1 MARSVRQIY
10 ATPYH
15 SEHDSG
21 YSKIHETTRPSERCV
36 LAGDLLKEIE
46 RPVTFYTPKQL
57 ILHGSLGIKVVV
69 YSLNPS
75 ALSSMLQ
82 QLRLHIFQLATSKP
96 MEQLRGSKHASFDDK
111 ACSNSTPRSVGVG
124 YDEPEAQSNVL
135 SNQTDGGQLTL
146 QLDDP
151 NEIEPTGSTSSS
163 PTLHLKPPSCETT
176 APNDADAAQTVA
188 DPPTN
193 HAAAINPPH
202 TPPVNPYETDVRR
215 LPATA
220 PYQDHPNFGRYTAS
234 PSDFHPEPAHIQSS
248 GPASLTYWRRFL
260 AARCTPAARVYRPA
274 RAKRDMFAVGG
285 VLVKSYHLR
294 LAEGAM
300 VANAR
305 FWLRFHAFQDRR
317 EVLASEFT
325 RARMGVT
332 AARGAVGVPKVYAAV
347 MLDGGN
353 PVLVVER
360 VEGVDLDLCW
370 GFLSE
375 AQKRGFKEQMRV
387 FMREMRAIPEEL
399 SRGLQGELERG
410 GMLRCTHDAEEYE
423 KLMGAEAV
431 RKGDWAFMHNDLN
444 RGNII
449 VKDDRV
455 VAVVDWELAGRFSFE
470 GVRWVHEHLRPPRR
484 REYDR
489 DEMTAEK
496 WDDLFSWEDLY
507 HVDEEEFDLDDL
519 HLDLLFREE

>member
-1 MARSVRQIY
+1 
-10 ATPYH
+10 
-15 SEHDSG
+15 
-21 YSKIHETTRPSERCV
+21 
-36 LAGDLLKEIE
+36 
-46 RPVTFYTPKQL
+46 
-57 ILHGSLGIKVVV
+57 
-69 YSLNPS
+69 
-75 ALSSMLQ
+75 
-82 QLRLHIFQLATSKP
+82 
-96 MEQLRGSKHASFDDK
+96 MEQLRSLKHASFDDK
-111 ACSNSTPRSVGVG
+111 ACSNNTHRSVGVG
-124 YDEPEAQSNVL
+124 HNEPEAQSSVL

-146 QLDDP
+146 QLDDA
-151 NEIEPTGSTSSS
+151 NEVEPTGSITSS
-163 PTLHLKPPSCETT
+163 PTLHLKSPFSETT
-176 APNDADAAQTVA
+176 APNDADAAHTVA

-193 HAAAINPPH
+193 HAVAINPPH

-248 GPASLTYWRRFL
+248 APASLAYWRRFV
-260 AARCTPAARVYRPA
+260 AACCTPAARVYRPA
-274 RAKRDMFAVGG
+274 SAKRDMFAVGG
-285 VLVKSYHLR
+285 VLVKSYHLC

-300 VANAR
+300 
-305 FWLRFHAFQDRR
+305 DRR
-317 EVLASEFT
+317 EVLASEFA
-325 RARMGVT
+325 RARMGAMT
-332 AARGAVGVPKVYAAV
+332 TTTARGAVRVLKVYAV
-347 MLDGGN
+347 VVLDGGN

-375 AQKRGFKEQMRV
+375 AQKRGFKEQMRAFV
-387 FMREMRAIPEEL
+387 REMRSIPEGL

-431 RKGDWAFMHNDLN
+431 RKGDWVFMHNDLN

-489 DEMTAEK
+489 DEMTAEE

-507 HVDEEEFDLDDL
+507 HIDEEEFDLDDL